1 MHTASKRPYHT
12 IIPAMATHED
22 TGELYAAFGCM
33 GGFMQP
39 QGHVQILSNMVDYG
53 YDPQTAINA
62 PRFLVA
68 DIDSNAGPKCLAKS
82 RVRLE
87 EPFAEEVVEALR
99 DVGHQV
105 EMVEEVV
112 ERELFGKAQV
122 IMRDRETGVLWG
134 GSDPRSDGIVIGM

>member
-1 MHTASKRPYHT
+1 M
-12 IIPAMATHED
+12 
-22 TGELYAAFGCM
+22 
-33 GGFMQP
+33 
-39 QGHVQILSNMVDYG
+39 QGHLQIARNMVDYG
-53 YDPQTAINA
+53 YDLQAAVNA
-62 PRFLVA
+62 PRFLVV
-68 DIDSNAGPKCLAKS
+68 DIDGNAGPTCLAKS